1 MAKEKKVRT
10 QDTPKY
16 TSSSDDDSDDEVD
29 YSDLFKG
36 LDRSK
41 VDKINELID
50 ALNENDRLLEKQEDI
65 LMISVLMLKKYL
77 DMEIKKN
84 ELLSSELSSCRDSI
98 SSFKNLNADL
108 NAKIENVASSS
119 VEHVSI

>member
-65 LMISVLMLKKYL
+65 LMISVLMMKKYL